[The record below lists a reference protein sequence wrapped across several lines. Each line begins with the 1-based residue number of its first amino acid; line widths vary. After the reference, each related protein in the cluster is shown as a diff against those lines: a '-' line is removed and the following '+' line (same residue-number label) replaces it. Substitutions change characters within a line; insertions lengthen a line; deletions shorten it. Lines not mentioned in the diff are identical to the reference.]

1 MRTVLVSTSLLFL
14 SLTVPAQKSIAG
26 LVNAEKAFAVFTA
39 SHTIREGFLRYMD
52 TSGVIFQHATPVNA
66 LETYRKQK
74 AGTGILNWSPEFAVI
89 SASGDMGITTGP
101 YEYKTSS
108 SDSVPSHGS
117 FSSVWQINKE
127 GLWKNMVDL
136 GTSYQAAVKEVK
148 DVHQVVLTTSEPEG
162 STYEELLAMD
172 QALNSIIH
180 KKNTV
185 ALASFFPEDSR
196 LNRDNY
202 APVIGTQ
209 AVVSGLGDFG
219 RQAILIP
226 IKGAIAE
233 SKDLA
238 WFYGSVISGTR
249 KENYLRVWVLR
260 NGKWSVIFQ
269 TIKG

>member
-1 MRTVLVSTSLLFL
+1 MRNILFLSTLLL

-26 LVNAEKAFAVFTA
+26 LVNAEKEFAGFTA
-39 SHTIREGFLRYMD
+39 SHTIREGFLKYMD
-52 TSGVIFQHATPVNA
+52 TSGVVFQHANPVNA
-66 LETYRKQK
+66 LDLYRKQK
-74 AGTGILNWSPEFAVI
+74 AGSGILNWAPEFAVI

-101 YEYKTSS
+101 YEFKTTAV
-108 SDSVPSHGS
+108 DSAPVRGS

-127 GLWKNMVDL
+127 GVWKNMVDL
-136 GTSYQAAVKEVK
+136 GTSYQVPPLEVR
-148 DVHQVVLTTSEPEG
+148 DVQQVVLPVSQSGG

-185 ALASFFPEDSR
+185 ALATFFPRDSR

-202 APVIGTQ
+202 APVTGTQ

-219 RQAILIP
+219 RQAVLIP
-226 IKGAIAE
+226 LKGAMSE

-238 WFYGSVISGTR
+238 WFYGSVISGSR